1 MAPNDNIYLNKWRKM
16 RKYIYLV
23 LVVLV
28 VLMVYGTYDYYTTTS
43 ETIVVG
49 YLPSNHH
56 SALFVATEK
65 DMYQK
70 EGLKVQMVPFK
81 NGADMIDAA
90 NKNQIDVGFC
100 GITPITSSIDKNSTV
115 KIVAPVNEEGSGI
128 VVENGSNITNLTDF
142 EGKTILEP
150 GPGSIQDVLLR
161 YILLKNNISTSSI
174 NISQH
179 EVPLMQEAIDTGKAD
194 GYVAWEPYV
203 TQANLTGD
211 DHVLVYSGDVWND
224 HPCCVIF
231 ATQNMMN
238 KKPDQLRKFLKVH
251 KEATD
256 YINGNLNDTA
266 LIVSKKL
273 GTNYNIEM
281 ESLEHVE
288 FIAVPNDD
296 YNSNLMEL
304 VNLQKQFGYV
314 NNNLTLSQIVDYKFL
329 PG

>member
-1 MAPNDNIYLNKWRKM
+1 M
-16 RKYIYLV
+16 RKYVYIGLI
-23 LVVLV
+23 VLV
-28 VLMVYGTYDYYTTTS
+28 VLMVYGTYDYYTATTD
-43 ETIVVG
+43 TIVVG

-56 SALFVATEK
+56 SALFVANSLG
-65 DMYQK
+65 MYQK
-70 EGLKVQMVPFK
+70 EGLKVQLVPFK

-128 VVENGSNITNLTDF
+128 VVKNSSNITNVTDLT
-142 EGKTILEP
+142 GKTILEP

-161 YILLKNNISTSSI
+161 YVLLKNNISTSNI
-174 NISQH
+174 NITKM
-179 EVPLMQEAIDTGKAD
+179 EVPLMQEALDNEKAS
-194 GYVAWEPYV
+194 GYIAWEPYV
-203 TQANLTGD
+203 TQADLTGND
-211 DHVLVYSGDVWND
+211 RVLLYSSDLWND

-251 KEATD
+251 TEATN
-256 YINGNLNDTA
+256 YINDHLNETA

-273 GTNYNIEM
+273 GTNYNIEL
-281 ESLEHVE
+281 ESMKHVE
-288 FIAVPNDD
+288 FIATPNND
-296 YNSNLMEL
+296 YDNNLMEL
-304 VNLQKQFGYV
+304 VNLQKHFGYV
-314 NNNLTLSQIVDYKFL
+314 NNNLTLSEIVDYNFL